1 MAKKSSTRLV
11 SVLFGVALASISI
24 TARADCFDDA
34 AAYHHVN
41 PWILRA
47 IAARES
53 GFKPNIVVR
62 NSNNS
67 VDIGQAGINSVHL
80 PELAKYGIG
89 QADLLDGCKST
100 YVSGWH
106 LAKKIRRFGNSWT
119 AVGAY
124 NSETPSKR
132 DIYAEKIRTIIEFWI
147 AKGIIRE
154 QAP

>member
-1 MAKKSSTRLV
+1 MYLSKIVIYAAGF
-11 SVLFGVALASISI
+11 VLLSIVHS
-24 TARADCFDDA
+24 AHADCYDDA

-47 IAARES
+47 IAAQES
-53 GFKPNIVVR
+53 GFRPLIVVK
-62 NSNNS
+62 NSNNT

-80 PELAKYGIG
+80 PELAKYGIV
-89 QADLLDGCKST
+89 QADLLDACKAT

-106 LAKKIRRFGNSWT
+106 LAKKIRRFGNSWA

-124 NSETPSKR
+124 NSQTPRLR
-132 DIYAEKIRTIIEFWI
+132 DIYADKIRAIIDFWI